1 MPSHLTGPTGPAAE
15 PGSGPARRAARRAA
29 DPSRSEARRRPAAV
43 LTTGVAAAMAVL
55 LLAALSVVAMSH
67 PARAAATPQ
76 EVTGFGS
83 NPGNLRMFRY
93 TPPGLPGGRP
103 VVVAMHG
110 CTQNAAG
117 YAAGTGWMRLADT
130 YEFSVVFPQQQT
142 ANNMN
147 ACFNWFEAGDT
158 RRDSGEA
165 LSVKQMVDR
174 TKRDNGS
181 TSAYV
186 SGLSAGSGMTS
197 AMLAAYPDVFSGGG
211 VIAGLPYGCADSVSS
226 AFTCMSP
233 GVGKSPKEWGAK
245 VRAAFPA
252 YSGPRPKVSI
262 WHGTTDSTVK
272 PMNAT
277 ELMEQFTDANG
288 TDQTPDTTDT
298 VGGYPHR
305 VYGGT
310 VETYQITGMGHGQPV
325 DPGTGPAQCGT
336 AAAYILDV
344 NICSAYHLVRFWGI
358 DDSASPQPT
367 PAPSG
372 TNTPTPTP
380 TPTSSPPPYS
390 DTVIGTA
397 TDHYMAQRVSV
408 EEYNKLG
415 AAHGYTTPF
424 PLYRCEAGWTD
435 KADCSPV

>member
-1 MPSHLTGPTGPAAE
+1 MPSHVIEPAAG
-15 PGSGPARRAARRAA
+15 PG
-29 DPSRSEARRRPAAV
+29 RRPAAA
-43 LTTGVAAAMAVL
+43 LTAAVAAGVAVL
-55 LLAALSVVAMSH
+55 LLAALSVVAMSS
-67 PARAAATPQ
+67 PARAETTPG

-93 TPPGLPGGRP
+93 APPGLTDGRP
-103 VVVAMHG
+103 VVVALHG
-110 CTQNAAG
+110 CTQNASG
-117 YAAGTGWMRLADT
+117 YAAATGWMRLADT
-130 YEFSVVFPQQQT
+130 YKFTVVFPQQQT

-147 ACFNWFEAGDT
+147 ACFNWFESGDT

-165 LSVKQMVDR
+165 LSIKQMVER
-174 TKRDNGS
+174 TKRDHGS

-186 SGLSAGSGMTS
+186 SGLSAGGGMTS

-211 VIAGLPYGCADSVSS
+211 VIAGLPHGCANSVAAALS
-226 AFTCMSP
+226 CMSP
-233 GVGKSPKEWGAK
+233 GVNKSPKEWGDK

-252 YSGPRPKVSI
+252 YAGPRPKVSI
-262 WHGTTDSTVK
+262 WHGTTDSTVR

-305 VYGGT
+305 VYGST

-336 AAAYILDV
+336 AAAYVLDV

-358 DDSASPQPT
+358 DDSASP
-367 PAPSG
+367 
-372 TNTPTPTP
+372 TPTPTP
-380 TPTSSPPPYS
+380 SPTPTAPPYS
-390 DTVIGTA
+390 DTAIGTA
-397 TDHYMAQRVSV
+397 TDHYVAQRVTV
-408 EEYNKLG
+408 TEYNRLG

-424 PLYRCEAGWTD
+424 TLYRCETGWTD
-435 KADCSPV
+435 KADYSPI

>member
-1 MPSHLTGPTGPAAE
+1 MPSHLIEPAAG
-15 PGSGPARRAARRAA
+15 PGGGPARRAAG
-29 DPSRSEARRRPAAV
+29 PSWPEARRRPAAT
-43 LTTGVAAAMAVL
+43 LTAAVAVGAAVV
-55 LLAALSVVAMSH
+55 LLAALSVVAMSS

-93 TPPGLPGGRP
+93 VPPELPGGRP

-110 CTQNAAG
+110 CTQNAAT
-117 YAAGTGWMRLADT
+117 YAADTGWMRLADT
-130 YEFSVVFPQQQT
+130 YKFSVVFPQQQT

-165 LSVKQMVDR
+165 LSIKQMVDR

-186 SGLSAGSGMTS
+186 SGLSAGGGMSS

-211 VIAGLPYGCADSVSS
+211 IIAGLPYGCANSVAS

-233 GVGKSPKEWGAK
+233 GVNKSPKEWGDK
-245 VRAAFPA
+245 VRAAFPS

-262 WHGTTDSTVK
+262 WQGTADSTVK
-272 PMNAT
+272 PVNAT
-277 ELMEQFTDANG
+277 ELMEQFTNANG

-310 VETYQITGMGHGQPV
+310 VETYQVTGMGHGQPV

-336 AAAYILDV
+336 PAPYILDM

-358 DDSASPQPT
+358 DDSASPTPT
-367 PAPSG
+367 G
-372 TNTPTPTP
+372 TSTPTP
-380 TPTSSPPPYS
+380 SSTPPPYS

-397 TDHYMAQRVSV
+397 TDHFVARRITVA
-408 EEYNKLG
+408 EYTKLG
-415 AAHGYTTPF
+415 AAHGYNTSV
-424 PLYRCEAGWTD
+424 PLYQCTAGWTD
-435 KADCSPV
+435 KADCSPL